1 MDIKK
6 FYNNLYDKVKKKITL
21 NHKSNPTG
29 TWKNPLV
36 SQYIFDSAYLRMYY
50 SKKDG
55 MLEMN
60 ITVERFGPNQTDIR
74 LFFTEEELTNSQTID
89 LFAAILLLINR
100 CEMCPEY
107 YNTSSE
113 FLKIAF
119 NKSEFGNLIKVCNYD
134 GYSRFYQRLLW
145 EIVNIKENAQG
156 WIDFVNS
163 KYFKAFCELQKDD
176 SDLAK
181 NKKILSKYKIEP
193 NIKKTYLEEV
203 YDFYYCDNDCDNEI

>member
-6 FYNNLYDKVKKKITL
+6 FYNNLYSKVKKEITL
-21 NHKSNPTG
+21 NRKSAPTG
-29 TWKNPLV
+29 TSKNPLV
-36 SQYIFDSAYLRMYY
+36 SQYIFNSAYLRMYY
-50 SKKDG
+50 SKKNG
-55 MLEMN
+55 ILEMN
-60 ITVERFGPNQTDIR
+60 ITVERFGPNETAMLL
-74 LFFTEEELTNSQTID
+74 LFEEEELASTQTLD
-89 LFAAILLLINR
+89 LFAAIILLINR

-113 FLKIAF
+113 FLKISF
-119 NKSEFGNLIKVCNYD
+119 DKSEFANLIEGCNYN

-145 EIVNIKENAQG
+145 GIINIKQNPQG

-163 KYFKAFCELQKDD
+163 KYFKAFCELKKND

-193 NIKKTYLEEV
+193 DIKKTYLEDV
-203 YDFYYCDNDCDNEI
+203 YNYYYCDNEL